1 MVVFFSMIAHIGTDV
16 YLDLNCWSCVLHNSA
31 SSLLLLGSLLTM
43 IVLGSLS
50 VLVGDS
56 GLQNLAFILFF
67 KGIFDFIYCLDYT
80 SFFLIYRNLSRLCP

>member
-16 YLDLNCWSCVLHNSA
+16 YLDLGCLSCVLHNSA

-43 IVLGSLS
+43 TVLGSLS

-56 GLQNLAFILFF
+56 GHQKLTYILFF

-80 SFFLIYRNLSRLCP
+80 SFFIYCNLSTLCP